1 MHAFGFQFFQ
11 TFRTI
16 ESPTTVQFI
25 VIVTFRHDAIPEN
38 FPGIVVVKG
47 TDFVLQVS
55 LDPLPAFRGDVLP
68 PVFPAYLVQWYR
80 DDSEKSGIPRAA
92 ERRGGYCNAAM
103 VVEVDRQGDIFLQE
117 RFPEISDMPFKN
129 LVDIEVVIELLL
141 RAVATMCR
149 IKRTEIVI
157 RFTRASGVIIIVD
170 VDVIP
175 VIFDIVYTG
184 SSVWVFNSVICSF
197 TLSTSVSTL
206 STGALTLF
214 MPLISPSV
222 PGAKRCVT
230 SPVS

>member
-1 MHAFGFQFFQ
+1 MPAFGFQFFH

-68 PVFPAYLVQWYR
+68 PVFPAHLVQRYR

-117 RFPEISDMPFKN
+117 RLKQIKRAGQ
-129 LVDIEVVIELLL
+129 IRHL
-141 RAVATMCR
+141 RYNPAKLGLTARGIAHDNTHDNAIFMAGCKVMGCR
-149 IKRTEIVI
+149 IFMSSMMGNFIK
-157 RFTRASGVIIIVD
+157 SGKAGKMHMSIND
-170 VDVIP
+170 
-175 VIFDIVYTG
+175 FHSYHLLG
-184 SSVWVFNSVICSF
+184 
-197 TLSTSVSTL
+197 
-206 STGALTLF
+206 
-214 MPLISPSV
+214 
-222 PGAKRCVT
+222 
-230 SPVS
+230 

>member
-1 MHAFGFQFFQ
+1 MPAFGFQFFH

-68 PVFPAYLVQWYR
+68 PVFPAHLVQRYR

-117 RFPEISDMPFKN
+117 RFPKFPICPSKTLSISS
-129 LVDIEVVIELLL
+129 VIKLLL

-157 RFTRASGVIIIVD
+157 RFTRASGVIIIID
-170 VDVIP
+170 VDAIP
-175 VIFDIVYTG
+175 VIFD
-184 SSVWVFNSVICSF
+184 
-197 TLSTSVSTL
+197 
-206 STGALTLF
+206 
-214 MPLISPSV
+214 LII
-222 PGAKRCVT
+222 
-230 SPVS
+230 

>member
-1 MHAFGFQFFQ
+1 MPAFGFQFFH

-68 PVFPAYLVQWYR
+68 PVFPAHLVQRYR

-129 LVDIEVVIELLL
+129 LVDIEVVIKLLL

-157 RFTRASGVIIIVD
+157 CFTRASGVIIIID
-170 VDVIP
+170 VDAVP
-175 VIFDIVYTG
+175 VIFD
-184 SSVWVFNSVICSF
+184 
-197 TLSTSVSTL
+197 
-206 STGALTLF
+206 
-214 MPLISPSV
+214 LIILLV
-222 PGAKRCVT
+222 R
-230 SPVS
+230 

>member
-1 MHAFGFQFFQ
+1 MPAFGFQFFH

-47 TDFVLQVS
+47 PDFVLQVS

-68 PVFPAYLVQWYR
+68 PVFPAHLVQRYR

-117 RFPEISDMPFKN
+117 RFPKFPICPSKPCRYRSGHQTPSPGGSD
-129 LVDIEVVIELLL
+129 
-141 RAVATMCR
+141 
-149 IKRTEIVI
+149 
-157 RFTRASGVIIIVD
+157 D
-170 VDVIP
+170 VPYKAYRDCHMLHAG
-175 VIFDIVYTG
+175 FG
-184 SSVWVFNSVICSF
+184 RHHHN
-197 TLSTSVSTL
+197 
-206 STGALTLF
+206 
-214 MPLISPSV
+214 
-222 PGAKRCVT
+222 RC
-230 SPVS
+230 